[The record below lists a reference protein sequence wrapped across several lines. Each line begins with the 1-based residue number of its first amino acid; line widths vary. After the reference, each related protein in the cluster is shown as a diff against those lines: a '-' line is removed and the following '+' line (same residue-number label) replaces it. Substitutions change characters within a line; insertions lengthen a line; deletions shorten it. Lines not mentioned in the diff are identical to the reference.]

1 MTAEHSHSPSGYAVP
16 RVMSVQDQYKQASQ
30 ERRRAEPELRP
41 SRPRTNTEFQQFLL
55 MQDGIKQ
62 IQNAIKNKL
71 SIYFTEIKEYSNFQ
85 GQVSSSIYF

>member
-1 MTAEHSHSPSGYAVP
+1 MNEHSQSARAVP
-16 RVMSVQDQYKQASQ
+16 RLMSVQDQYKQASQ
-30 ERRRAEPELRP
+30 ESRRAKPEPRP

-71 SIYFTEIKEYSNFQ
+71 SEYFTEIKEYSNF
-85 GQVSSSIYF
+85 

>member
-1 MTAEHSHSPSGYAVP
+1 MSSEHSLSASAVP
-16 RVMSVQDQYKQASQ
+16 RLMSVQDQYKQLSQ
-30 ERRRAEPELRP
+30 ERRQVEPDAKP

-71 SIYFTEIKEYSNFQ
+71 SLYFTEIKEYSNF
-85 GQVSSSIYF
+85 